1 MKRLSNFLLPL
12 LLYAF
17 DASAKDSLVLLPKE
31 ISLTGPEARQ
41 SLLVQKFNGTHFT
54 SQITNAV
61 QFTSSDSKVARVEG
75 ATVIPVGNGTATI
88 NAKVSGQTISTKVT
102 VQKLDAPF
110 AWSFRNHIQP
120 VLTKGGCNAGACHG
134 AAAGQNG
141 FRMSLRGYDDDGD
154 HTILTR
160 GAMSR
165 RVTLADPARSLLL
178 LKSTAM
184 IPHKGGERFKTDSF
198 EYRVLAEWIAAG
210 APGPRKDDPRITRL
224 EVLPP
229 AALLKPGD
237 AQQLAVRAHFSDGHS
252 ADVTRWAKFNA
263 ANTSVATVDDF
274 GRATVSGNGETTVSA
289 WYLSQLAIITVT
301 SPYTNKVDSRLFT
314 KAPRRNFI
322 DDLVMEKLRE
332 LNLPPSARSTD
343 AEFLRRAFL
352 DTIGALPTP
361 EETRAFL
368 AACENER
375 KFPKKPLY
383 AARIE
388 PRVKSKNITSSVEF
402 PSAPA
407 LLASAPAPSPA
418 RDALIESLLVRPEF
432 VDYWSYKWSDLL
444 LVNSDK
450 LPPTAMWAYYN
461 WIRKN
466 VAANTPWDKFV
477 RDLVTATGSTLDNG
491 AGNFYILH
499 DEPTKM
505 AETVSVAFLGFSIN
519 CAKCHNHPL
528 EKWTNDEYFG
538 FANLFA
544 RTRAKNGVATDER
557 VIFAATEGD
566 LVQPLTGRP
575 QAPKPLDAQPIS
587 LTAKEDRRVP
597 LAAWLTSPQN
607 NHFTKTIVNRV
618 WANFFGI
625 GLVESVDDIRLANP
639 ASNEKLFN
647 TTAEFLAK
655 NQFDLKVLM
664 RAILQSEA
672 YQRSSVALPENRDDS
687 RYYARFYPRRLKA
700 EVLLDAFAAATAVPS
715 QFRIDARNANRG
727 LGKMYPEGFRALQLP
742 DSNVASYFLKSFGR
756 PERVNTCECE
766 RTSEPSMAQALH
778 IANGETLNDKL
789 AKKGNRIDQLFA
801 KKLPDDQLIEE
812 TFLLTL
818 NRVPTAP
825 EKAKMAKAL
834 AAAPESD
841 RRAAVEDMFWSLL
854 SSREFLFN
862 H

>member
-1 MKRLSNFLLPL
+1 METAFVRIFLPAIFLPAL
-12 LLYAF
+12 LVFNAH
-17 DASAKDSLVLLPKE
+17 AKDSLVLLPKE

-41 SLLVQKFNGTHFT
+41 SLLVQKFNGAHFT
-54 SQITNAV
+54 GQITNAI
-61 QFTSSDSKVARVEG
+61 QFTSSDPKVARVEG

-88 NAKVSGQTISTKVT
+88 SAKVSGQTILSKVM
-102 VQKLDAPF
+102 VAKMDAPF

-141 FRMSLRGYDDDGD
+141 FKISLRGYDDDGD

-178 LKSTAM
+178 LKATAT

-229 AALLKPGD
+229 AALLRPGD
-237 AQQLAVRAHFSDGHS
+237 AQQLSVRAHFSDGHS

-263 ANTSVATVDDF
+263 ANTSVANVDDF

-301 SPYTNKVDSRLFT
+301 SPYTNKVDAKLFT

-332 LNLPPSARSTD
+332 LNLPPSPRSTD

-368 AACENER
+368 AD
-375 KFPKKPLY
+375 KSPKK
-383 AARIE
+383 
-388 PRVKSKNITSSVEF
+388 
-402 PSAPA
+402 
-407 LLASAPAPSPA
+407 
-418 RDALIESLLVRPEF
+418 RDALIDSLLARPEF

-444 LVNSDK
+444 LVNSDR

-544 RTRAKNGVATDER
+544 RIRAKNGVAADER

-575 QAPKPLDAQPIS
+575 QAPKPLDAEPIS
-587 LTAKEDRRVP
+587 LAAKEDRRVP
-597 LAAWLTSPQN
+597 LAAWLTSPKN
-607 NHFTKTIVNRV
+607 DHFTKTIVNRV

-647 TTAEFLAK
+647 ATAEFLVK
-655 NQFDLKVLM
+655 NQFDLKALM

-672 YQRSSVALPENRDDS
+672 YQRSSVALPGNRDDS

-700 EVLLDAFAAATAVPS
+700 EVLLDALSQATAVPTD
-715 QFRIDARNANRG
+715 FRIDARNANKG
-727 LGKMYPEGFRALQLP
+727 LGRMYPAGFRALQLP

-789 AKKGNRIDQLFA
+789 AKKGNRIDTLLA
-801 KKLPDDQLIEE
+801 KKLPDDQLVEE
-812 TFLLTL
+812 TYLLIV
-818 NRVPTAP
+818 NRLPTAA
-825 EKAKMAKAL
+825 EKTKMAKTL

-841 RRAAVEDMFWSLL
+841 RRAAVEDIFWSLL

>member
-1 MKRLSNFLLPL
+1 MIFSSKNRQFVIVAMLTCIVASV
-12 LLYAF
+12 
-17 DASAKDSLVLLPKE
+17 SAKDSLVLLPKE

-41 SLLVQKFNGTHFT
+41 GLLVQKFNGTHYT
-54 SQITNAV
+54 GQITNTV
-61 QFTSSDSKVARVEG
+61 QFTSSDPKVARVEG
-75 ATVIPVGNGTATI
+75 AMVVPVANGTATI
-88 NAKVSGQTISTKVT
+88 SAKVNGQAVSAKAT
-102 VQKLDAPF
+102 VQKTDAPF
-110 AWSFRNHIQP
+110 AWSFRNAVQP
-120 VLTKGGCNAGACHG
+120 VLTKAGCNMGACHG
-134 AAAGQNG
+134 AAAGQAG
-141 FRMSLRGYDDDGD
+141 FRLSLRGYDDDGD
-154 HTILTR
+154 HTWLTR
-160 GAMSR
+160 QAMGR
-165 RVTLADPARSLLL
+165 RVNPADPGRSLLL
-178 LKSTAM
+178 LKGTAT
-184 IPHKGGERFKTDSF
+184 IPHKGGERFKLDSF
-198 EYRVLAEWIAAG
+198 EYRVLAEWIADG
-210 APGPRKDDPRITRL
+210 APAPRKEDPRITRL
-224 EVLPP
+224 EIFPP
-229 AALLKPGD
+229 TALLKPGD
-237 AQQLAVRAHFSDGHS
+237 AQQLSVRAHFSDGHS
-252 ADVTRWAKFNA
+252 QDVTRWAKFQA
-263 ANTSVATVDDF
+263 ANTSVANVDDF
-274 GRATVSGNGETTVSA
+274 GRVTVSGHGETAVSA
-289 WYLSQLAIITVT
+289 WYLSQLAIVNVT
-301 SPYTNKVDSRLFT
+301 SPYTNRVDSRLFT
-314 KAPRRNFI
+314 KAPKRNFI
-322 DDLVMEKLRE
+322 DDLVTEKLRE
-332 LNLPPSARSTD
+332 LNLPPSPRCDDSD
-343 AEFLRRAFL
+343 FLRRAFL
-352 DTIGALPTP
+352 DTVGVLPTP

-368 AACENER
+368 AD
-375 KFPKKPLY
+375 KSPKK
-383 AARIE
+383 
-388 PRVKSKNITSSVEF
+388 
-402 PSAPA
+402 
-407 LLASAPAPSPA
+407 
-418 RDALIESLLVRPEF
+418 RDALIESLLARPEF

-505 AETVSVAFLGFSIN
+505 AETISVAFLGFSIN

-544 RTRAKNGVATDER
+544 RTRAKNGVAADER
-557 VIFAATEGD
+557 VIFSATEGD

-597 LAAWLTSPQN
+597 MAAWLTSPQN
-607 NHFTKTIVNRV
+607 EHFTKTIVNRV
-618 WANFFGI
+618 WANFFGV
-625 GLVESVDDIRLANP
+625 GLVEAVDDIRITNP
-639 ASNEKLFN
+639 ASNEKLFR
-647 TTAEFLAK
+647 AAADFLVNNK
-655 NQFDLKVLM
+655 FDLKALM

-672 YQRSSVALPENRDDS
+672 YQRSSVALPANEADA

-700 EVLLDAFAAATAVPS
+700 EVLLDAFAAVTAVPS

-727 LGKMYPEGFRALQLP
+727 LGRMYPDGFRALQLP

-789 AKKGNRIDQLFA
+789 AKKGNRIEQLLA
-801 KKLPDDQLIEE
+801 KKLTDDQLVEE
-812 TFLLTL
+812 TYLLAL
-818 NRVPTAP
+818 SRLPSAA
-825 EKAKMAKAL
+825 EKVKMNKTL
-834 AAAPESD
+834 AAAPEAE

>member
-1 MKRLSNFLLPL
+1 MMTSFFRVFLPAVFLP
-12 LLYAF
+12 AVF
-17 DASAKDSLVLLPKE
+17 AASSFARDSLVLLPKE

-41 SLLVQKFNGTHFT
+41 ALLVQKFDGAHFT
-54 SQITNAV
+54 GQITNAI
-61 QFTSSDSKVARVEG
+61 QFTSSDSKIARVEG
-75 ATVIPVGNGTATI
+75 ATVIPVYNGSATI
-88 NAKVSGQTISTKVT
+88 SAKVNGQTVSAKVT
-102 VQKLDAPF
+102 VTKMDAPF
-110 AWSFRNHIQP
+110 AWSFRNAVQP
-120 VLTKGGCNAGACHG
+120 ILTKSGCNAGACHG

-165 RVTLADPARSLLL
+165 RITLADPGRSLLL
-178 LKSTAM
+178 LKSTAA

-237 AQQLAVRAHFSDGHS
+237 AQQLSVRATFSDGHS
-252 ADVTRWAKFNA
+252 EDVTRWAKFNA
-263 ANTSVATVDDF
+263 ANTSVANVDDA
-274 GRATVSGNGETTVSA
+274 GRVTVAGNGETAVSA

-301 SPYTNKVDSRLFT
+301 SPYTNKVDAKLFT

-332 LNLPPSARSTD
+332 LNLPPSPRSD
-343 AEFLRRAFL
+343 DGDFLRRAFL
-352 DTIGALPTP
+352 DTVGVLPTP
-361 EETRAFL
+361 DETRAFL
-368 AACENER
+368 AD
-375 KFPKKPLY
+375 KSPKK
-383 AARIE
+383 
-388 PRVKSKNITSSVEF
+388 
-402 PSAPA
+402 
-407 LLASAPAPSPA
+407 
-418 RDALIESLLVRPEF
+418 RDALIESLLARPEF
-432 VDYWSYKWSDLL
+432 VDYWSYRWSDLL

-450 LPPTAMWAYYN
+450 LTPTPMWAYYN

-466 VAANTPWDKFV
+466 VAANTPWDRFV

-505 AETVSVAFLGFSIN
+505 AETISVAFLGFSIN

-544 RTRAKNGVATDER
+544 RTRIKRGVAADEQ
-557 VIFAATEGD
+557 VVFSATEGD

-575 QAPKPLDAQPIS
+575 QAPKPLDAEPIS
-587 LTAKEDRRVP
+587 LTAKQDRRVP
-597 LAAWLTSPQN
+597 LADWLTSPKN
-607 NHFTKTIVNRV
+607 EHFTKTIVNRV
-618 WANFFGI
+618 WANFLGV
-625 GLVESVDDIRLANP
+625 GLVESVDDIRVTNP
-639 ASNEKLFN
+639 ASNEKLF
-647 TTAEFLAK
+647 TAAADFLVK
-655 NQFDLKVLM
+655 NKFDLKALM

-672 YQRSSVALPENRDDS
+672 YQRSSVALPANQADT

-700 EVLLDAFAAATAVPS
+700 EVLLDAFAAATGVPTD
-715 QFRIDARNANRG
+715 FRIDARNANRG
-727 LGKMYPEGFRALQLP
+727 LGKMYPSGFRALQLP

-756 PERVNTCECE
+756 PERVSTCECE

-789 AKKGNRIDQLFA
+789 AKKGNRIEQLLA
-801 KKLPDDQLIEE
+801 KKLTNEQLIEE
-812 TFLLTL
+812 TYLLTL
-818 NRVPTAP
+818 ARLPSAA
-825 EKAKMAKAL
+825 EKTKMSAAL
-834 AAAPESD
+834 AAAPEPD

>member
-1 MKRLSNFLLPL
+1 MLAAP
-12 LLYAF
+12 
-17 DASAKDSLVLLPKE
+17 ASARDSLVLLPKE

-41 SLLVQKFNGTHFT
+41 SLLVEKFKGTHFT
-54 SQITNAV
+54 GQVTNGV
-61 QFTSSDSKVARVEG
+61 QFTSSDTKVARIEG
-75 ATVIPVGNGTATI
+75 ATVVPVGNGTATI
-88 NAKVSGQTISTKVT
+88 TAKVGGQTVSAKATVRKV
-102 VQKLDAPF
+102 DEPF
-110 AWSFRNHIQP
+110 AWSFRNSVQS
-120 VLTKGGCNAGACHG
+120 VLTRSGCNMGACHG
-134 AAAGQNG
+134 AAAGQGG
-141 FRMSLRGYDDDGD
+141 FRLSLRGYDDDGD

-178 LKSTAM
+178 LKATATV
-184 IPHKGGERFKTDSF
+184 PHKGGQRFKPDSF

-210 APGPRKDDPRITRL
+210 APAPRKDDPRITKL

-229 AALLKPGD
+229 AALLKAGD
-237 AQQLAVRAHFSDGHS
+237 TQQLSVRATFSDGHVE
-252 ADVTRWAKFNA
+252 DVTRWAKFNA
-263 ANTSVATVDDF
+263 ADSTVATVDDF
-274 GRATVSGNGETTVSA
+274 GRVTVAGNGETAVSA

-301 SPYTNKVDSRLFT
+301 SPHTNKVDSRLFT
-314 KAPRRNFI
+314 RAPKRNFI
-322 DDLVMEKLRE
+322 DEHVMAKLRE
-332 LNLPPSARSTD
+332 LNLPPSPRADDSD
-343 AEFLRRAFL
+343 FLRRAHL
-352 DTIGALPTP
+352 DTIGVLPTP

-368 AACENER
+368 ADKSPR
-375 KFPKKPLY
+375 K
-383 AARIE
+383 
-388 PRVKSKNITSSVEF
+388 
-402 PSAPA
+402 
-407 LLASAPAPSPA
+407 
-418 RDALIESLLVRPEF
+418 RDALIESLLARPEF
-432 VDYWSYKWSDLL
+432 TDYWSYRWSDLL

-466 VAANTPWDKFV
+466 VAANTPWDRFV

-544 RTRAKNGVATDER
+544 RIRAKNGVAADER
-557 VIFAATEGD
+557 VIFSATEGD

-587 LTAKEDRRVP
+587 LTAKDDRRVP
-597 LAAWLTSPQN
+597 MADWLTSPQN
-607 NHFTKTIVNRV
+607 DHFTKTIVNRV
-618 WANFFGI
+618 WANFFGV
-625 GLVESVDDIRLANP
+625 GLVESVDDIRVTNP
-639 ASNEKLFN
+639 ASNEKLF
-647 TTAEFLAK
+647 TAASEFLVK
-655 NQFDLKVLM
+655 NKFDLKALM

-672 YQRSSVALPENRDDS
+672 YQRSSVALPENRADA

-700 EVLLDAFAAATAVPS
+700 EVLLDAFASATGVPS

-756 PERVNTCECE
+756 PERVSTCECE

-789 AKKGNRIDQLFA
+789 AKKGNRIDALLA
-801 KKLPDDQLIEE
+801 KKLSDEQLVEE
-812 TFLLTL
+812 TYLLTV
-818 NRVPTAP
+818 NRAPTAA
-825 EKAKMAKAL
+825 EKMKMAKAL

-841 RRAAVEDMFWSLL
+841 RRAAIEDIFWSLL

>member
-1 MKRLSNFLLPL
+1 MNYRPKQSSRFLLVFVGL
-12 LLYAF
+12 IGFFVSAF
-17 DASAKDSLVLLPKE
+17 AKDSLVLLPKE

-41 SLLVQKFNGTHFT
+41 SLLVQKFNGSHFT
-54 SQITNAV
+54 GQITNAV
-61 QFTSSDSKVARVEG
+61 QFTSSDPKVARVEG

-88 NAKVSGQTISTKVT
+88 STKVNGQTASSKVT
-102 VQKLDAPF
+102 VQKMDAPF

-141 FRMSLRGYDDDGD
+141 FKISLRGYDDDGD

-178 LKSTAM
+178 LKATAT

-198 EYRVLAEWIAAG
+198 EYRVLTEWIAAG

-229 AALLKPGD
+229 AALLRPGD
-237 AQQLAVRAHFSDGHS
+237 AQQLSVRAHFSDGHS

-263 ANTSVATVDDF
+263 ANTSVANVDDF
-274 GRATVSGNGETTVSA
+274 GRATVSGNGETTISA

-301 SPYTNKVDSRLFT
+301 SPYTNKVDAKLFT

-332 LNLPPSARSTD
+332 LNLPPSPRSTD

-352 DTIGALPTP
+352 DTIGALPSP

-368 AACENER
+368 AD
-375 KFPKKPLY
+375 KSPKK
-383 AARIE
+383 
-388 PRVKSKNITSSVEF
+388 
-402 PSAPA
+402 
-407 LLASAPAPSPA
+407 
-418 RDALIESLLVRPEF
+418 RDALIESLLARPEF
-432 VDYWSYKWSDLL
+432 TDYWSYKWSDLL

-544 RTRAKNGVATDER
+544 RVRSKTGSADGENI
-557 VIFAATEGD
+557 IFVSTSGD
-566 LVQPLTGRP
+566 LVQPLTGKP
-575 QAPKPLDAQPIS
+575 QAPRPLESKPIPIDS
-587 LTAKEDRRVP
+587 PADRRAE
-597 LAAWLTSPQN
+597 LARWLTSPEN
-607 NHFTKTIVNRV
+607 RYFARSIVNRV
-618 WANFFGI
+618 WANYFGV
-625 GLVESVDDIRLANP
+625 GLVEKVDEMRATNP
-639 ASNEKLFN
+639 ASNEKLL
-647 TTAEFLAK
+647 AAAAKFLADQK
-655 NQFDLKVLM
+655 FDLRSLM
-664 RAILQSEA
+664 RTILQSET
-672 YQRSSVALPENRDDS
+672 YQRDSIALPGNASDTRFYS
-687 RYYARFYPRRLKA
+687 RYFPRRLMA
-700 EVLLDAFAAATAVPS
+700 EV
-715 QFRIDARNANRG
+715 
-727 LGKMYPEGFRALQLP
+727 
-742 DSNVASYFLKSFGR
+742 
-756 PERVNTCECE
+756 
-766 RTSEPSMAQALH
+766 
-778 IANGETLNDKL
+778 
-789 AKKGNRIDQLFA
+789 
-801 KKLPDDQLIEE
+801 
-812 TFLLTL
+812 
-818 NRVPTAP
+818 
-825 EKAKMAKAL
+825 
-834 AAAPESD
+834 
-841 RRAAVEDMFWSLL
+841 
-854 SSREFLFN
+854 
-862 H
+862 